1 LAVIGPPRSEVAR
14 KQRLFERPPESGRFF
29 GINWN
34 FGRLFQIEAMAQMA
48 IAEPNR
54 SHSALSVQGAAS
66 KRPAMTSGKTTGLN
80 PHSPDN
86 ALSFGAACAIQ
97 I

>member
-1 LAVIGPPRSEVAR
+1 MTLSPYCVSAAFNGPDYNITLSR
-14 KQRLFERPPESGRFF
+14 
-29 GINWN
+29 
-34 FGRLFQIEAMAQMA
+34 
-48 IAEPNR
+48 
-54 SHSALSVQGAAS
+54 LSVMLYGWRVREARAEQADN
-66 KRPAMTSGKTTGLN
+66 LN

>member
-1 LAVIGPPRSEVAR
+1 MPSLAFSPRIV
-14 KQRLFERPPESGRFF
+14 
-29 GINWN
+29 
-34 FGRLFQIEAMAQMA
+34 EAHEPMRVQTFRSKFA
-48 IAEPNR
+48 ID
-54 SHSALSVQGAAS
+54 
-66 KRPAMTSGKTTGLN
+66 